1 MNAYE
6 KIEKLNEKDFKLIT
20 GNTGYLQRC
29 GHGTWFQDVQRKPGG
44 RFAGGYFGL
53 GGQRVPRDKRV
64 SAQCRNT
71 FQIYIIIE
79 WVFSSGTGLI
89 FTDDI
94 NLNNIEKALIDF
106 GAPPVNIEY
115 LREKGNVVRFG
126 NSPIKIDIINE
137 ASGINIE
144 DCYSRKKMIT
154 VENIEIPLISKAD
167 LIMNKKSTGR
177 QSDLGDVEKLESWHI

>member
-1 MNAYE
+1 ME
-6 KIEKLNEKDFKLIT
+6 RKQLPEDFKEFIQCL
-20 GNTGYLQRC
+20 NSNKVKYLLVGGWAVGLY
-29 GHGTWFQDVQRKPGG
+29 GH
-44 RFAGGYFGL
+44 
-53 GGQRVPRDKRV
+53 PRATKDID
-64 SAQCRNT
+64 
-71 FQIYIIIE
+71 F
-79 WVFSSGTGLI
+79 LI

-177 QSDLGDVEKLESWHI
+177 QSDLGDVEKLES